1 MPPSEKIFAGAA
13 ERFAEYAHDVR
24 GHVRYEV
31 THRNLHDL
39 VQGEP
44 LKVADIGGGAAI
56 DAVWL
61 AQSGHQ
67 VLLVEPEEGQQAKAR
82 KRIEE
87 AGLAGSISVIEG
99 TIADIPNERLG
110 EFDLVLSH
118 GVAMYTPSPKDFI
131 EELVRLAKPGGH
143 ISLLEKGYHGAL
155 ARLFHQNAT
164 AEDIKKLRAR
174 ESVGNNVGKERA
186 AFLPE
191 ELETMLRQAGAK
203 VLQWSGVR
211 VFSDQ
216 DDRRINMVDPE
227 ILEMLVD
234 AEYKQGNN
242 PGIRA
247 LGQMLHF
254 IAQKPD

>member
-1 MPPSEKIFAGAA
+1 MPSSEKVFAGAA

-31 THRNLHDL
+31 THRNLQEL
-39 VQGEP
+39 VHGES
-44 LKVADIGGGAAI
+44 LRIADIGGGAAI

-61 AQSGHQ
+61 ANLGHQ

-82 KRIEE
+82 KRIDEN
-87 AGLAGSISVIEG
+87 GLADVVKVIEG
-99 TIADIPNERLG
+99 TTADIPSDQVG

-118 GVAMYTPSPKDFI
+118 GVAMYTPDPKVFI
-131 EELVRLAKPGGH
+131 EELVRLTKPGGH

-155 ARLFHQNAT
+155 ARLFQQNASVET
-164 AEDIKKLRAR
+164 IQKFQAHKP
-174 ESVGNNVGKERA
+174 VGNNVGKERK

-191 ELETMLRQAGAK
+191 ELESLLQQAGAK
-203 VLQWSGVR
+203 VLRWSGVR

-216 DDRRINMVDPE
+216 DDRRTNMVNPE
-227 ILEMLVD
+227 VLEMLVA
-234 AEYKQGNN
+234 AEYEQGKN

-254 IAQKPD
+254 IARKSA